1 MRYSRRLS
9 EQYGISVRVAKK
21 YIKEGAMTVDGSTVT
36 KDLDSDE
43 GLVELKAEMKRPEP
57 NLAEYMVK
65 EYDYIVYFDK
75 PAGMHTDLQKPDDP
89 VTMEDVLRQF
99 LPDFSFVSR
108 LDYTTDGVIAAV
120 WDGFFIFETKKIYLA
135 LVHGEFKETVQ
146 MDNIIDAD
154 KKRKVRV
161 TEDKGGN
168 MTTFTPLE
176 KYGSCTLVKCEMEN
190 AARHQLRAYLAHLGH
205 PIYGDDLYG
214 KSGGE
219 RVMLHCKETYINRF
233 PGISKLTDDFINS
246 IAELDI

>member
-21 YIKEGAMTVDGSTVT
+21 YIKEGFMSVDGITVT

-43 GLVELKAEMKRPEP
+43 GELSLKAEVERPKP
-57 NLAEYMVK
+57 NPADYIAREF
-65 EYDYIVYFDK
+65 EYIVYFDK

-89 VTMEDVLRQF
+89 VTMEDVLREF
-99 LPDFSFVSR
+99 SPEFSFISR
-108 LDYTTDGVIAAV
+108 LDYTTDGVISAV
-120 WDGFFIFETKKIYLA
+120 WDGFFVFETRKVYLA

-154 KKRKVRV
+154 KKRKVKV
-161 TEDKGGN
+161 TDEKGGY
-168 MTTFTPLE
+168 MTTFTPVE

-205 PIYGDDLYG
+205 PIYGDELYG
-214 KSGGE
+214 GTPGE
-219 RVMLHCKETYINRF
+219 RVMLHCKETYLNRF
-233 PGISKLTDDFINS
+233 PGVSKLTDNFINS